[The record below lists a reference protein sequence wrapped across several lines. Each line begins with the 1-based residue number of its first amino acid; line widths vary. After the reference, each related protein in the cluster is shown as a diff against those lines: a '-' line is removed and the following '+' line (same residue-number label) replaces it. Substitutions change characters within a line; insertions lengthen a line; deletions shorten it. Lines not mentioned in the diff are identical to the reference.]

1 MGNILEEARMVLP
14 GVQALFGFQMIA
26 VFNQRFDDMAGAT
39 QVVHIVA
46 LLSVVVAIAMVMM
59 PAAWH
64 RIVEPHQVSATT
76 VSLASKMICCALF
89 PLAVG
94 LTLDIYV
101 VLLLVSD
108 SGPLSISVAALTLLI
123 LVCLWFLIP
132 SLWRKRKKR

>member
-39 QVVHIVA
+39 QAVHIVA

-94 LTLDIYV
+94 LALDIYV

-108 SGPLSISVAALTLLI
+108 SEPLSISVAALTLLI